1 MFVLEDSFFS
11 KACEII
17 LLFFHIRNPLF
28 LFFDWTT
35 KERRRRR
42 RGFFLHFF
50 RCDAFV
56 FLCYLRIRG
65 IFVFFGSSKRAAVSK
80 KTKTKKKN
88 EKKRGVFLGP
98 LFAQKKPKQQ
108 HNTRCFPIQSRPH
121 LIIVQ
126 KEGQT
131 TNFNSLEKR
140 RREGDGVRVSA

>member
-1 MFVLEDSFFS
+1 M
-11 KACEII
+11 
-17 LLFFHIRNPLF
+17 
-28 LFFDWTT
+28 
-35 KERRRRR
+35 
-42 RGFFLHFF
+42 HFF

-108 HNTRCFPIQSRPH
+108 HNKRVVFQFRAAVYHPH

>member
-1 MFVLEDSFFS
+1 M
-11 KACEII
+11 
-17 LLFFHIRNPLF
+17 
-28 LFFDWTT
+28 
-35 KERRRRR
+35 
-42 RGFFLHFF
+42 HFF

-65 IFVFFGSSKRAAVSK
+65 IFVFFGSLQSSSLK

-98 LFAQKKPKQQ
+98 LFAKKKTN
-108 HNTRCFPIQSRPH
+108 NTQRVVFQFRAAVVYHPH

>member
-1 MFVLEDSFFS
+1 MSFLVLQ
-11 KACEII
+11 
-17 LLFFHIRNPLF
+17 
-28 LFFDWTT
+28 
-35 KERRRRR
+35 
-42 RGFFLHFF
+42 
-50 RCDAFV
+50 
-56 FLCYLRIRG
+56 
-65 IFVFFGSSKRAAVSK
+65 SSSLK

-98 LFAQKKPKQQ
+98 LFAKKKPNN
-108 HNTRCFPIQSRPH
+108 NTTRVVFQFRAAVYHPH

>member
-1 MFVLEDSFFS
+1 M
-11 KACEII
+11 
-17 LLFFHIRNPLF
+17 
-28 LFFDWTT
+28 
-35 KERRRRR
+35 
-42 RGFFLHFF
+42 HFF

-56 FLCYLRIRG
+56 FLCYLLVEG
-65 IFVFFGSSKRAAVSK
+65 FLSFLVLQSSSLK

-108 HNTRCFPIQSRPH
+108 HNKRVVFQFRAAVYHPH